1 MSQLKIFQ
9 KTTNKSKN
17 NKFITNKTKNF
28 YFVIVLPFFMKLRPN
43 FQLIVFI
50 YHVIYSEN
58 LLDEST
64 KMIQERKR

>member
-1 MSQLKIFQ
+1 MYQLNIFQ

-17 NKFITNKTKNF
+17 DKFITNKTKNF

-50 YHVIYSEN
+50 SHVIYSEN

>member
-17 NKFITNKTKNF
+17 DKFITNKTKNF

>member
-1 MSQLKIFQ
+1 MYQLKIFQ

-17 NKFITNKTKNF
+17 DKFITNKTKNF

-50 YHVIYSEN
+50 SHVIYSEN

>member
-17 NKFITNKTKNF
+17 YKFITNKTKKF

-50 YHVIYSEN
+50 SHVIYSEN

-64 KMIQERKR
+64 KMIQDRKR